1 MKHQDPEHELELTY
15 LVTVKTYGKT
25 AESRHRVGHRLA
37 RICGLEFQS
46 SEVTNESGKRKYP
59 WDPKASA
66 GVTPEE
72 PYGE

>member
-1 MKHQDPEHELELTY
+1 MKQSSEQELELTY

-25 AESRHRVGHRLA
+25 AESRHRIGHRLA
-37 RICGLEFQS
+37 RICSMEFVS

-66 GVTPEE
+66 GVTPAE
-72 PYGE
+72 PFGE